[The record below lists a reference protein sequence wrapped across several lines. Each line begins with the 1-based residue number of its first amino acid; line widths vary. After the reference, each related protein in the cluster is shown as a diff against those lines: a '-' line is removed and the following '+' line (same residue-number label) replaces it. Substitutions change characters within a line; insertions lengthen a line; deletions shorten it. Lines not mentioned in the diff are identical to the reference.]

1 MKENNSNSSFEELR
15 EEAIKRLKNVFDP
28 EIPVNIYD
36 LGLIYSIDFEEKNNY
51 LHASVEMTLTSPT
64 CPVAESLVEQVRY
77 VTLSVDQIDEVNVN
91 LVFTPPWSSD
101 MMSEEAREVMGAS
114 GAVI

>member
-1 MKENNSNSSFEELR
+1 MAENRSYDVIKEEV
-15 EEAIKRLKNVFDP
+15 IKRLKNVFDP

-36 LGLIYSIDFEEKNNY
+36 LGLIYSINFEVINNY
-51 LHASVEMTLTSPT
+51 LHASVEMTLTSPS

-77 VTLSVDQIDEVNVN
+77 VTLSVDEVDEANVD
-91 LVFTPPWSSD
+91 LVFNPPWIPD
-101 MMSEEAREVMGAS
+101 MMSEDAREIMGAS

>member
-1 MKENNSNSSFEELR
+1 MSTINNYDSIKLEV
-15 EEAIKRLKNVFDP
+15 IKRLKNVYDP

-36 LGLIYSIDFEEKNNY
+36 LGLIYSIDFEVIDNY
-51 LHASVEMTLTSPT
+51 MHATVEMTLTSPS

-77 VTLSVDQIDEVNVN
+77 VTLSVNEVDEANVE
-91 LVFTPPWSSD
+91 LVFDPPWDTSK
-101 MMSEEAREVMGAS
+101 MSEEAKEVMAAS